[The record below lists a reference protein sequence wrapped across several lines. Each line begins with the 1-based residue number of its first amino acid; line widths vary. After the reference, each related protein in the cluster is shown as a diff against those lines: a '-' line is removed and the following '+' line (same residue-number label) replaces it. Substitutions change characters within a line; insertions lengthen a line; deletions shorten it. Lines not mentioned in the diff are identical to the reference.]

1 MSDTKVGNVSEGKE
15 GVVYDVVNKPRHY
28 NFGLIEVIDFIK
40 QVVNTHKNPY
50 AGYCVGNVIKYVARA
65 MVKGKPIEDL
75 KKAGYYLNE
84 AIKIISEEGDLYVDN
99 GR

>member
-1 MSDTKVGNVSEGKE
+1 MRDTKVENVSEGKE
-15 GVVYDVVNKPRHY
+15 EVIYDAVNKPRHY

-50 AGYCVGNVIKYVARA
+50 AGYCIGNVIKYVSRA
-65 MVKGKPIEDL
+65 MVKGKPVEDL

-84 AIKIISEEGDLYVDN
+84 AIKIVSEEGDLYVDN

>member
-1 MSDTKVGNVSEGKE
+1 MSDTKVENVSEGKE

-50 AGYCVGNVIKYVARA
+50 AGYCIGNVIKYVARA

>member
-1 MSDTKVGNVSEGKE
+1 MNNTQTENVSEE
-15 GVVYDVVNKPRHY
+15 VVYDAVNKPRHY

-50 AGYCVGNVIKYVARA
+50 AGYCIGNVIKYTARA
-65 MVKGKPIEDL
+65 MVKGKPVEDL
-75 KKAGYYLNE
+75 QKAGYYLNE
-84 AIKIISEEGDLYVDN
+84 AIKIISESEEGDLYVDN

>member
-1 MSDTKVGNVSEGKE
+1 MNNTQTENVSEE
-15 GVVYDVVNKPRHY
+15 VVYDAVNKPRHY

-50 AGYCVGNVIKYVARA
+50 AGYCTGNVIKYVARA

-75 KKAGYYLNE
+75 RKADYYLNE
-84 AIKIISEEGDLYVDN
+84 AIKVISEGDDLYVDN

>member
-1 MSDTKVGNVSEGKE
+1 MNNTQTENASEE
-15 GVVYDVVNKPRHY
+15 VVYDAVNKPRHY

-50 AGYCVGNVIKYVARA
+50 AGYCIGNVIKYTARA
-65 MVKGKPIEDL
+65 MVKGKPVEDL
-75 KKAGYYLNE
+75 QKAGYYLNE
-84 AIKIISEEGDLYVDN
+84 AIKVISESEEGDLYVDN

>member
-1 MSDTKVGNVSEGKE
+1 MNNTQTENVSEE
-15 GVVYDVVNKPRHY
+15 VVYDVVNKPRHY

-50 AGYCVGNVIKYVARA
+50 AGYCIGNVIKYTARA
-65 MVKGKPIEDL
+65 MVKGKPVEDL
-75 KKAGYYLNE
+75 QKAGYYLNE
-84 AIKIISEEGDLYVDN
+84 AIKVISESEEGDLYVDN

>member
-15 GVVYDVVNKPRHY
+15 EVVYDVVNKPRHY

-84 AIKIISEEGDLYVDN
+84 AIKIISEEGDLYVDS